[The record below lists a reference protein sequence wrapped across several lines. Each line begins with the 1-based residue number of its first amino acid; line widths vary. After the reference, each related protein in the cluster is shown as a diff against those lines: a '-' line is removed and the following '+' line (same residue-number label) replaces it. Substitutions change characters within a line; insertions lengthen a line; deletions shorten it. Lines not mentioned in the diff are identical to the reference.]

1 MSAGL
6 ASPGRSAP
14 AVIVTRPA
22 REAEAWVTQLQQAG
36 FAAEALPLMGIVAAD
51 NPAAVAEAWRG
62 LHAFSACLF
71 VSGNA
76 VEFFFRSKPA
86 MPLPPQTRFLAPGPG
101 TAAALVALGVA
112 PSQID
117 MPAADAS
124 QFDSEALWRVIG
136 LRDWQGQRVLVVR
149 GDSDGAGTGT
159 AKPGRD
165 WISNQ
170 WQVAGAQVDFLSVY
184 QRRAPQL
191 NAAQMER
198 ARRASVDGSVWL
210 FSSSEAVAHLAAQ
223 ADIEGIGWRQA
234 RAVATHPRIAETA
247 RAAGWGVVVE
257 SRPSLRDIGQAL
269 RSIESL

>member
-1 MSAGL
+1 MSAGP
-6 ASPGRSAP
+6 ASPGRNAP

-22 REAEAWVTQLQQAG
+22 REAEAWVAQLQRAG
-36 FAAEALPLMGIVAAD
+36 FAAEALPLMDIVAAD
-51 NPAAVAEAWRG
+51 NAAAVTHAWSE
-62 LHAFSACLF
+62 LHTFAACLF

-76 VEFFFRSKPA
+76 VEFFFQSRPA
-86 MPLPPQTRFLAPGPG
+86 TPLLPQTRFLAPGPG

-136 LRDWQGQRVLVVR
+136 SRDWQGRRVLVIR
-149 GDSDGAGTGT
+149 GDSDGAGNGT

-170 WQVAGAQVDFLSVY
+170 WQAAGAQVDFLSVY
-184 QRRAPQL
+184 QRRAPKL
-191 NAAQMER
+191 NPTQIDR
-198 ARRASVDGSVWL
+198 ARCASVDGSVWL

-223 ADIEGIGWRQA
+223 TDIDWHQA
-234 RAVATHPRIAETA
+234 RALATHPRIAETA
-247 RAAGWGVVVE
+247 RAAGWGVVAE
-257 SRPSLRDIGQAL
+257 SRPSLGDIGQAL
-269 RSIESL
+269 RSIESLYS

>member
-1 MSAGL
+1 MSAGP
-6 ASPGRSAP
+6 ASPGRSVP

-36 FAAEALPLMGIVAAD
+36 FAAEALPLMDIVAAD
-51 NPAAVAEAWRG
+51 NPVAVAQVWSD
-62 LHAFSACLF
+62 LHTFAACLF

-76 VEFFFRSKPA
+76 VEFFFQSKPA
-86 MPLPPQTRFLAPGPG
+86 MHLPTQTRFLAPGPG

-124 QFDSEALWRVIG
+124 QFDSDALWRVIG
-136 LRDWQGQRVLVVR
+136 SRDWQGKRVLVVR
-149 GDSDGAGTGT
+149 GDSDGAGNGT

-165 WISNQ
+165 WISKQ
-170 WQVAGAQVDFLSVY
+170 WLAAGAQVDFLSVY

-191 NAAQMER
+191 NAAQIER
-198 ARRASVDGSVWL
+198 AQRASVDGSVWL
-210 FSSSEAVAHLAAQ
+210 FSSSEAVTHLAAQ
-223 ADIEGIGWRQA
+223 TEIDWYQA
-234 RAVATHPRIAETA
+234 RALATHPRIAETA

-257 SRPSLRDIGQAL
+257 SRPSLGDIGQAL
-269 RSIESL
+269 RSIESLYP